1 MMMMTDGGCSVC
13 LWFRQLLWSTMVIV
27 MVGSD
32 DEETKNTMQRNKR
45 GARPERFTLNPPIS
59 PQEHF
64 SFKN

>member
-1 MMMMTDGGCSVC
+1 MMMMTDGGCSVG
-13 LWFRQLLWSTMVIV
+13 LWFRELLWSTMVRM

-32 DEETKNTMQRNKR
+32 DEETKNTMHRIKE
-45 GARPERFTLNPPIS
+45 ERALKVSSLNPPIS